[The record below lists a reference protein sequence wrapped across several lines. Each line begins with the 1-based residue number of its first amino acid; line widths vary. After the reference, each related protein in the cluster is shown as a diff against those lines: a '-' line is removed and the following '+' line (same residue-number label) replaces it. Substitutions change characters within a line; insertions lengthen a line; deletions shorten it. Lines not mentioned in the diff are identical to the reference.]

1 MGYDLGGVLTSA
13 KRDNEHKKSKETHCL
28 YPGDLYP
35 FTRRPLFVIV
45 DSDNSFVFQ
54 HIPRY
59 FGQPLVTL
67 MSPQDT
73 PPAFQGRKR
82 FIFIFFAFLCF
93 FFVLLYGWLKE
104 DLINWW
110 YCDIDVIFLDQQHN
124 GSLFT
129 LFLHSPLTAFC
140 YCCNLTSIPIH
151 HWERCQSFVDRFV
164 TEASRLFTRSRVG
177 EYDEGRCGDVVVPLL
192 SDLSTFLYMYTF
204 LLLMLSHS
212 HTYTFR
218 SYT

>member
-1 MGYDLGGVLTSA
+1 MVPYCYISQLMVVFRLQNTQKTVSIVAFFSNAIGIFKTYFSSVGYDLGGVLTSS
-13 KRDNEHKKSKETHCL
+13 KRDGEHKKQKEAHCL

-73 PPAFQGRKR
+73 PPAFQGTHIYLFSIKPLFRCAKTQ
-82 FIFIFFAFLCF
+82 FD
-93 FFVLLYGWLKE
+93 LL
-104 DLINWW
+104 I
-110 YCDIDVIFLDQQHN
+110 LDQQHN

-177 EYDEGRCGDVVVPLL
+177 EYDEG
-192 SDLSTFLYMYTF
+192 M
-204 LLLMLSHS
+204 
-212 HTYTFR
+212 
-218 SYT
+218 